1 MAALTPIHQID
12 GCDIAEHAHYLRA
25 IVGPGLAEP
34 VQECYRRLAYECV
47 QRKCARVLVIGK
59 SSYDAFYH
67 LAGRDV
73 LHSMALA
80 GLPADFRIAFV
91 ATTPSLIAV
100 YDAAVLEAERLGLEA
115 KRFTVEAEA
124 ERWLVQ

>member
-12 GCDIAEHAHYLRA
+12 GCDIAVGEHYLRGV
-25 IVGPGLAEP
+25 VGPGLAEP

-47 QRKCARVLVIGK
+47 QRRYARVLVIGK
-59 SSYDAFYH
+59 STYDAFYH
-67 LAGRDV
+67 LAGRDA
-73 LHSMALA
+73 LRSMAIA

-100 YDAAVLEAERLGLEA
+100 YDAAVREAERLGLDA
-115 KRFTVEAEA
+115 RRFTDENEA

>member
-1 MAALTPIHQID
+1 MAAPTQIHKIN
-12 GCDIAEHAHYLRA
+12 GCDIAEEEHYLRA
-25 IVGPGLAEP
+25 VVGPGLAEP
-34 VQECYRRLAYECV
+34 VQECYRRVAYECV

-73 LHSMALA
+73 LHSMSIA
-80 GLPADFRIAFV
+80 GLPTNFRIAFI

-115 KRFTVEAEA
+115 KRFTDQKQA
-124 ERWLVQ
+124 ERWLLQ

>member
-12 GCDIAEHAHYLRA
+12 GCDIAEDERYLRA

-47 QRKCARVLVIGK
+47 QRKRARVLVIGK
-59 SSYDAFYH
+59 STYDAFYH
-67 LAGRDV
+67 LAGRDA
-73 LHSMALA
+73 LRSMALA
-80 GLPADFRIAFV
+80 GLPANFRIAFV

-115 KRFTVEAEA
+115 RRFTDETQA
-124 ERWLVQ
+124 ERWLVP